1 LKIEDKNMEKNKL
14 FMIGGAKGVGK
25 TRLTLDV
32 SSKMNLGRIE
42 TGKVVFDYVFR
53 GLPPE
58 GLTDYI
64 TSEILSQKR
73 DLILDTH
80 YARYS
85 DREEPNKQ
93 FRRGL
98 EAEDLERL
106 LRQFNIF
113 PCLVEVP
120 LCELEQRRKNDPKKR
135 VVNPFYIIQEIDFN
149 RKGYELYLQETKQ
162 KPFVLINGVYMDAR
176 NSLINWISTHNFER

>member
-1 LKIEDKNMEKNKL
+1 MAKNNL

-25 TRLTLDV
+25 TRLTLDI
-32 SSKMNLGRIE
+32 SSDLGLARIE
-42 TGKVVFDYVFR
+42 TGKVVFDHIFQ
-53 GLPPE
+53 GLPLE
-58 GLTDYI
+58 GLTNYI
-64 TSEILSQKR
+64 TEEILLQNR

-85 DREEPNKQ
+85 DKEEPNKQ

-98 EAEDLERL
+98 EPDDLERL
-106 LRQFNIF
+106 LKKFNIF

-135 VVNPFYIIQEIDFN
+135 IINPYYIMQEVEFN
-149 RKGYELYLQETKQ
+149 RRGYELYLQEVNQ
-162 KPFVLINGVYMDAR
+162 KPFVLINDLYNNAR
-176 NSLINWISTHNFER
+176 NNLIKWITENKEVPNG

>member
-1 LKIEDKNMEKNKL
+1 MAKSNL
-14 FMIGGAKGVGK
+14 FMVGGAKGVGK

-32 SSKMNLGRIE
+32 SSDLRLARIE
-42 TGKVVFDYVFR
+42 TGKVVFDYIFQR
-53 GLPPE
+53 LPLE

-64 TSEILSQKR
+64 TEEILSQDR

-85 DREEPNKQ
+85 DKEEPNKQ

-98 EAEDLERL
+98 ETGDLERL
-106 LRQFNIF
+106 LEKFNIF

-120 LCELEQRRKNDPKKR
+120 LCELEQRRRNDPKKR
-135 VVNPFYIIQEIDFN
+135 VINPFYIMQEVEFN
-149 RKGYELYLQETKQ
+149 RKGYELYLQEVSQ
-162 KPFVLINGVYMDAR
+162 KPFVLINDIYSNVRNNLIKWITENNGVQ
-176 NSLINWISTHNFER
+176 NG